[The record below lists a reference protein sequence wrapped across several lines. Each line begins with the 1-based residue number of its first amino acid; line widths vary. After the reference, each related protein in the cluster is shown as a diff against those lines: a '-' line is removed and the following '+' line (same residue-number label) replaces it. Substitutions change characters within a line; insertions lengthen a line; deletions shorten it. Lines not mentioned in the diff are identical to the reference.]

1 MPCRCSSHHH
11 HLASADQ
18 QPWEGALPRLRTGC
32 PEQAPYHLRAQMTYW
47 GEPQVLPSCEKQ
59 TLRAQGTAEKLPQSP
74 RLLLHWPRPQSP
86 PLIGH
91 RERRACI
98 CGSRHRWKSPFCP

>member
-59 TLRAQGTAEKLPQSP
+59 TLRAPGTAEKELQQLDDLRPA
-74 RLLLHWPRPQSP
+74 PRPQFKP
-86 PLIGH
+86 M
-91 RERRACI
+91 RE
-98 CGSRHRWKSPFCP
+98 